1 MEIVSFLADLA
12 AVAGALVSVG
22 VYYDTVN
29 RDRKISTIAKY
40 SELREKFPANI
51 EDLDEDGKLAY
62 LKELEFFCT
71 GINERVYDLRILRK
85 MCGKRLI
92 RQYDSVMK
100 DFVEERRRVSQ
111 TASRAWTEYETTI
124 LHLKKYY
131 K

>member
-12 AVAGALVSVG
+12 AVAGALVSVA

-51 EDLDEDGKLAY
+51 EDLDEEGKLAY

-111 TASRAWTEYETTI
+111 TASRAWTEYETT
-124 LHLKKYY
+124 
-131 K
+131 

>member
-111 TASRAWTEYETTI
+111 TASRAWTEYEATI